1 MFECMVDP
9 ADCTLQQCAQQSHS
23 IDCGSYANK
32 LAQICASINKP
43 DAPYVIP
50 NTRDKLA
57 FELLTSSAAI
67 IPSCAHQGLILALYT
82 KVKEQLSTLRDRLAD
97 WDLPFSPV
105 KNSNTITLDHHE

>member
-1 MFECMVDP
+1 KP
-9 ADCTLQQCAQQSHS
+9 
-23 IDCGSYANK
+23 
-32 LAQICASINKP
+32 AQICASIDKP

-67 IPSCAHQGLILALYT
+67 LPSCAHQGLILALY
-82 KVKEQLSTLRDRLAD
+82 VRVQEQLSNLRDRLAD

-105 KNSNTITLDHHE
+105 TNTNTITLDHHE